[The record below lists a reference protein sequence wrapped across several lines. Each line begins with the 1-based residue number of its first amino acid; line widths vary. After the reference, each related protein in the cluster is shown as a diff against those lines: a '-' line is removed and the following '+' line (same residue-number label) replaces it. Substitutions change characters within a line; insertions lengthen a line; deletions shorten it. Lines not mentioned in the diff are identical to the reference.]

1 MTHIRRNIFKAS
13 FFLGVMLF
21 LFGCSSYNDMIA
33 SYYKQIS
40 AGNYT
45 EAVKELDKNKL
56 LQKPRNKLLFLM
68 EKGKASHLAGDY
80 ENSNLY
86 FNEADQ
92 LLEDGIG
99 GAMDAV
105 VGTLV
110 NPMTQRY
117 KGEDF
122 EKFMIHYYKALNY
135 LYLNKTEDAIVEAR
149 RISLQSQEQGDKF
162 NDKDSR
168 YSKDAFSLMLQG
180 LIYESD
186 RDVNNAFIA
195 YRNAAEVYL
204 KSENQTYYGTKMPD
218 ELKRDVLRM
227 AYLNGFTAELDRFE
241 GLFGLKYERTVAP
254 EGGELV
260 FFWENGLAPIKQQEE
275 FFFSLVKGSSGDL
288 FFTNLGGSIIIPFNY
303 GYSDGNFK
311 LNGVESLRATYPKY
325 VARTP
330 YYSSATLSNGLQSVS
345 FEKAEDI
352 NELAFK
358 TLDQR
363 FLKEMGKV
371 LTRLAVKKS
380 AEYVL
385 KQSSKGTGKD
395 GKDNSLLE
403 GLGFGMQLYSLLSE
417 KADTRNWQSLPAN
430 INYTRIPLQ
439 KGKNTITLNLK
450 NASGAD
456 ESKTI
461 EITGT
466 GKLQF
471 YNYSTLR

>member
-1 MTHIRRNIFKAS
+1 MTNNSKNKLKAS
-13 FFLGVMLF
+13 VLLGLMLF
-21 LFGCSSYNDMIA
+21 LFSCASYNEKIA
-33 SYYKQIS
+33 GYYKQI
-40 AGNYT
+40 ATGNYN
-45 EAVKELDKNKL
+45 EAVKELDKNRL

-68 EKGKASHLAGDY
+68 EKGKSSHLIGDY
-80 ENSNLY
+80 ENSNRY

-92 LLEDGIG
+92 LLENGIG

-110 NPMTQRY
+110 NPMTQAY

-135 LYLNKTEDAIVEAR
+135 LYLHKTEDAIVEAR
-149 RISLQSQEQGDKF
+149 RITLQSQEQGDKF
-162 NDKDSR
+162 NDKESR

-186 RDVNNAFIA
+186 GDVNNAFIA

-204 KSENQTYYGTKMPD
+204 KSPDKTYYGTTLPK
-218 ELKRDVLRM
+218 ELQQDVLRM
-227 AYLNGFTAELDRFE
+227 AAANGFKAELTRFE
-241 GLFGLKYERTVAP
+241 ELFNLKYQPEP
-254 EGGELV
+254 SSEGGTLIL
-260 FFWENGLAPIKQQEE
+260 FWENGLAPVKQQEE
-275 FFFSLVKGSSGDL
+275 FIFSLIRGSNGDLVFTNVAGTLFIPYNTAYGSGDI
-288 FFTNLGGSIIIPFNY
+288 NLNSVN
-303 GYSDGNFK
+303 
-311 LNGVESLRATYPKY
+311 SLRATYPKY
-325 VARTP
+325 VAQQP
-330 YYSSATLSNGLQSVS
+330 YFTSATITDGQSTIN

-352 NELAFK
+352 NQLAFK

-363 FLKEMGKV
+363 FAKEMGKV

-385 KQSSKGTGKD
+385 KASAKGNGKD

-417 KADTRNWQSLPAN
+417 KADTRNWQTLPSEIRYA
-430 INYTRIPLQ
+430 RIPLK
-439 KGKNTITLNLK
+439 KGDNTITLDLK
-450 NASGAD
+450 GANGNN
-456 ESKTI
+456 ETKTI
-461 EITGT
+461 NITGT
-466 GKLQF
+466 GKMQF

>member
-1 MTHIRRNIFKAS
+1 
-13 FFLGVMLF
+13 
-21 LFGCSSYNDMIA
+21 MIGP
-33 SYYKQIS
+33 YYKQVS
-40 AGNYT
+40 SGNYP
-45 EAVKELDKNKL
+45 EAIKELDKNSL
-56 LQKPRNKLLFLM
+56 LKKPRNKLLFLM
-68 EKGKASHLAGDY
+68 EKGKTSHLIGDY

-92 LLEDGIG
+92 LLENGMG

-110 NPMTQRY
+110 NPMTQVY

-135 LYLNKTEDAIVEAR
+135 VYLNRTEDAIVEAR
-149 RISLQSQEQGDKF
+149 RITLQSQEQSDKF
-162 NDKDSR
+162 NDKESR

-180 LIYESD
+180 LIYEHD
-186 RDVNNAFIA
+186 GDINNAFIA

-204 KSENQTYYGTKMPD
+204 NSKDHTYYGTLMP
-218 ELKRDVLRM
+218 EGLKKDVLRTADGM
-227 AYLNGFTAELDRFE
+227 GFVSELQKFE
-241 GLFGLKYERTVAP
+241 GLFNLKYTREKAP
-254 EGGELV
+254 EGGELI
-260 FFWENGLAPIKQQEE
+260 FFWENGLAPVKQQEE
-275 FFFSLVKGSSGDL
+275 FFFSLIKGSDGGL
-288 FFTNLGGSIIIPFNY
+288 FFTNVGGTIIVPFNNSY
-303 GYSDGNFK
+303 GNHQDFNASS
-311 LNGVESLRATYPKY
+311 VQSLRATYPKY
-325 VARTP
+325 IERAP
-330 YYSSATLSNGLQSVS
+330 FYSNATLSNGKDTLN

-363 FLKEMGKV
+363 FLKEMSKV
-371 LTRLAVKKS
+371 LTRLAVKKA

-385 KQSSKGTGKD
+385 RESAKGTRKN

-403 GLGFGMQLYSLLSE
+403 GLGLGMQLYSLISE

-430 INYTRIPLQ
+430 ISYRRIPLQ
-439 KGKNTITLNLK
+439 KGNNTITLSLIRANGSK
-450 NASGAD
+450 
-456 ESKTI
+456 ETKTI
-461 EITGT
+461 EVVGT

>member
-1 MTHIRRNIFKAS
+1 MTNIRRNIFKAS
-13 FFLGVMLF
+13 FLLGMMLF
-21 LFGCSSYNDMIA
+21 LFGCASYNDMIA
-33 SYYKQIS
+33 SYYKQVSS
-40 AGNYT
+40 ANYT
-45 EAVKELDKNKL
+45 EAQKELDKNKL

-68 EKGKASHLAGDY
+68 EKGKMSHLAGDY
-80 ENSNLY
+80 ENSNRY

-92 LLEDGIG
+92 MLENGMD

-110 NPMTQRY
+110 NPMTQSY

-135 LYLNKTEDAIVEAR
+135 VYLNQSEDAIVEAR

-180 LIYESD
+180 LIYERD
-186 RDVNNAFIA
+186 GDVNNAFIA

-204 KSENQTYYGTKMPD
+204 KSKDQTYYGVKMPL
-218 ELKRDVLRM
+218 ELKQDVLRM
-227 AYLNGFTAELDRFE
+227 ADKNGFTAELGRFE
-241 GLFGLKYERTVAP
+241 ELFGIKYQQRSEP
-254 EGGELV
+254 EGGALI
-260 FFWENGLAPIKQQEE
+260 FFWENGLAPVKKQEE
-275 FFFSLVKGSSGDL
+275 LFFSLIKGSNGDL
-288 FFTNLGGSIIIPFNY
+288 FFTNLGGTIVIPFNHA
-303 GYSDGNFK
+303 YSNSNFS

-325 VARTP
+325 VAQNP
-330 YYSSATLSNGLQSVS
+330 YYSSVTLANGQQTFS

-358 TLDQR
+358 TLEQR
-363 FLKEMGKV
+363 FMKEMGKI

-385 KQSSKGTGKD
+385 RQSAKGNGKD

-403 GLGFGMQLYSLLSE
+403 GLGIGMQLYSLLSE
-417 KADTRNWQSLPAN
+417 KADTRNWQSLPAQ
-430 INYTRIPLQ
+430 ISYTRIPLK
-439 KGKNTITLNLK
+439 KGPNTITLNLK

-456 ESKTI
+456 ETKMI
-461 EITGT
+461 EVNGT